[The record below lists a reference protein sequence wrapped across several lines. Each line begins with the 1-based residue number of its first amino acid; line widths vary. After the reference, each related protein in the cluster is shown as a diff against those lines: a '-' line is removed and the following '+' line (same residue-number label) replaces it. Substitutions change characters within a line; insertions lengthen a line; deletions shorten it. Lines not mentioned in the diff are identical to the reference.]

1 MYSTAAKGVRYL
13 EMAEGYV
20 TGLALDEEDKVI
32 GYEFVNLGKMMEFV
46 NKSTPEDLEK
56 MSVKDFVKKFQKT
69 YGRFADGVKII
80 NPRKD

>member
-1 MYSTAAKGVRYL
+1 
-13 EMAEGYV
+13 
-20 TGLALDEEDKVI
+20 
-32 GYEFVNLGKMMEFV
+32 MMEFV